1 MVLASSTYNGHMRV
15 GILLSG
21 RFPTEKA
28 YGVTTNGTIKSLIGL
43 GHEVIVIG
51 LSSLYVDNETF
62 QDHYS
67 LVHYR
72 ENYLSKFLKFLAFGN
87 GKYLNKVAWYFY
99 WQVTKYLNK
108 KLILSHNLDLLWIRD
123 PHMLNFSFASQE
135 IILEVHQKFKVRRY
149 VKSLKKVRSKK
160 IIIAPISKVLLDTL
174 IQLTDSSN
182 LVYSPMG
189 VNTEIISK
197 NEEVVTFISSLRS
210 KLDSKLDSVE
220 VGYVGKFFPNGY
232 SKGIEDLL
240 GLSRVNQNRG
250 KRLKISIT
258 GGTQFEVET
267 LNKLIQKLQLESRNL
282 RVNAHLSHYQALQK
296 MKELDVI
303 VLPMPA
309 SKEYVGFPLK
319 SIEALASGRIVV
331 AAKCRVYT
339 DIFVEDFQPYWYVP
353 ENPESLFMAITKAL
367 GDNDLEARITSGL
380 KFAEQFTWDI
390 RTKNLLSELKS
401 GVQD

>member
-1 MVLASSTYNGHMRV
+1 MRI

-28 YGVTTNGTIKSLIGL
+28 YGVTTNGTVKSLIGL

-51 LSSLYVDNETF
+51 LSSLYVDNQAF
-62 QDHYS
+62 QDRYS
-67 LVHYR
+67 LVNYR
-72 ENYLSKFLKFLAFGN
+72 ENYLSKFLKFLAFSN
-87 GKYLNKVAWYFY
+87 GKYFNKLAWYLY
-99 WQVTKYLNK
+99 WKVTKNLNK
-108 KLILSHNLDLLWIRD
+108 KSILSYNLDLLWIRD
-123 PHMLNFSFASQE
+123 PHMLNFSFASQK
-135 IILEVHQKFKVRRY
+135 IILEVHQKIKVRRY
-149 VKSLKKVRSKK
+149 MRSLKKVRSKK
-160 IIIAPISKVLLDTL
+160 IVIAPISKVLLDTL
-174 IQLTDSSN
+174 KELTDNSN

-197 NEEVVTFISSLRS
+197 DEEVVSFISSLRS
-210 KLDSKLDSVE
+210 KVDSKLGNVE

-240 GLSRVNQNRG
+240 GLSRVNQNSG

-258 GGTQFEVET
+258 GGTQFEVDT
-267 LNKLIQKLQLESRNL
+267 LNKLIQRLQLESTNL
-282 RVNAHLSHYQALQK
+282 IVNSHLSHDQALQK

-303 VLPMPA
+303 VLPIPT

-339 DIFVEDFQPYWYVP
+339 DIFVEDFQPYWYVS
-353 ENPESLFMAITKAL
+353 ENPQSLFMAIAKAL
-367 GDNDLEARITSGL
+367 GDNELEGRITSGL